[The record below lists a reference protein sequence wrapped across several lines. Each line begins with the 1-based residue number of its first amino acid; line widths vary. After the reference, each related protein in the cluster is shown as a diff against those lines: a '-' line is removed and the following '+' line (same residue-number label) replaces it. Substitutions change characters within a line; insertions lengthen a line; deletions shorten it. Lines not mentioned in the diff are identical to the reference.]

1 MFFIFSSSGLDS
13 VLRKEDAVES
23 IKNRQQNYEKFQC
36 QTAAVAVENLSVP
49 VARISEACW
58 DDCPNT
64 SVMSE
69 ERMFFVRDRSG
80 ASLDKTKAISYLLTN
95 LLATGKLSSR
105 CALSK
110 LCSA

>member
-49 VARISEACW
+49 VARISEAC
-58 DDCPNT
+58 
-64 SVMSE
+64 
-69 ERMFFVRDRSG
+69 
-80 ASLDKTKAISYLLTN
+80 
-95 LLATGKLSSR
+95 
-105 CALSK
+105 
-110 LCSA
+110 